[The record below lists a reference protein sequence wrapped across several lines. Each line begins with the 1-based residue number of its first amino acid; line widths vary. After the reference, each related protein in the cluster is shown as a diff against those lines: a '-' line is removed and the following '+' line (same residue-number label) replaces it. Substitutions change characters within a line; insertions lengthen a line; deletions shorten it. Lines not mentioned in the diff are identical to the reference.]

1 MSDTIIQVRGLG
13 KQYRIGVRENTPS
26 SKRGIVWNAVQSP
39 FRYLQEMSRPPTEE
53 ETLWALRDVSFDV
66 RRGEVLGLIGRNGAG
81 KSTMLKVLSRIT
93 DPTTGRAVIK
103 GRIGS
108 LLEVGTG
115 FHPDLT
121 GRENIY
127 LSGTILGMRK
137 GEIDRK
143 FDEIVAFSDISRFLD
158 TPVKRYSSGMYVRL
172 AFAVAA
178 HLEPEVLLVDEVL
191 AVGDLAFQRKCLG
204 KMETISHKDGRTVI
218 FVSHNMQSIRDLCP
232 RSLLL
237 QGGRVVKDGATSAV
251 QAAYYEEMRK
261 TEVNTETSVNDT
273 RYRRGSGAVR
283 YSGIRVEDAAGNQT
297 YDFQMGD
304 AIRFVLSY
312 HVFQPVDEL
321 YSSIVIRSAKTGEVV
336 TSATNLLSAT
346 PLRAGYKGTSVIE
359 LPNNNIRPGE
369 YPISFWLGNHLV
381 QPYDVVE
388 ELTLPLILSTDK
400 EFEDVG
406 FNPTFP
412 IGFYSINSTVVSQTE
427 NG

>member
-1 MSDTIIQVRGLG
+1 MSDTIIQVQGLG
-13 KQYRIGVRENTPS
+13 KRYRIGVRETTPVG
-26 SKRGIVWNAVQSP
+26 KRGVVWNAFRSP
-39 FRYLQEMSRPPTEE
+39 FRYLAEMSRPPTDA
-53 ETLWALRDVSFDV
+53 ETLWALRDVTFDV
-66 RRGEVLGLIGRNGAG
+66 KAGEVLGLIGRNGAG

-93 DPTTGRAVIK
+93 DPSTGRAIIK

-137 GEIDRK
+137 SDIDRQ
-143 FDEIVAFSDISRFLD
+143 FDEIVAFSDISRFLE

-204 KMETISHKDGRTVI
+204 KMESISHKDGRTVI

-237 QGGRVVKDGATSAV
+237 NGGTVIQDGPTSAV

-261 TEVNTETSVNDT
+261 TEVSTETAVNDQ

-283 YSGIRVEDAAGNQT
+283 YSGIRVEDTAGNQT

-304 AIRFVLSY
+304 TIRFILSY
-312 HVFQPVDEL
+312 HVFKPVDEL
-321 YSSIVIRSAKTGEVV
+321 YCSIVIRSSKTGEVV
-336 TSATNLLSAT
+336 TSATNLLSGT
-346 PLRAGYKGTSVIE
+346 PLREGYRATSVIE
-359 LPNNNIRPGE
+359 LPNNTLRPGE
-369 YPISFWLGNHLV
+369 YPIAFWLGNHLV

-388 ELTLPLILSTDK
+388 ELTLPLIISTEK
-400 EFEDVG
+400 EFEEVG
-406 FNPTFP
+406 LNPSLP
-412 IGFYSINSTVVSQTE
+412 IGFYSINSAVVSQTE
-427 NG
+427 N